1 MNWHSV
7 ENEANFKPA
16 LVLKTKRLKIWTVS
30 KRSAYKIPHSYFAH
44 IWSGGYSAGYYA
56 YTWSKTLDYNVYDW
70 MKANG
75 GLTRKI
81 VSVLE
86 NTFYLWGIV

>member
-16 LVLKTKRLKIWTVS
+16 LVLKTKRKNMTLS
-30 KRSAYKIPHSYFAH
+30 KRSAYKIPSLFCTYL
-44 IWSGGYSAGYYA
+44 GGYSAGYYA

>member
-1 MNWHSV
+1 VPTRYHT
-7 ENEANFKPA
+7 P
-16 LVLKTKRLKIWTVS
+16 
-30 KRSAYKIPHSYFAH
+30 YFAH

-56 YTWSKTLDYNVYDW
+56 YRSKTLDYNVYDW

-86 NTFYLWGIV
+86 NTYYLWGIV

>member
-16 LVLKTKRLKIWTVS
+16 LVLKTKQKIWTLS
-30 KRSAYKIPHSYFAH
+30 KRSAYKIPHSLFC

-56 YTWSKTLDYNVYDW
+56 YTWSKTLDYNVRLDESKRW
-70 MKANG
+70 FDKK
-75 GLTRKI
+75 KI

-86 NTFYLWGIV
+86 NTFYLWE

>member
-16 LVLKTKRLKIWTVS
+16 LVLKTKRLKIWTLS

-44 IWSGGYSAGYYA
+44 IWVVDILQDI
-56 YTWSKTLDYNVYDW
+56 TLIL
-70 MKANG
+70 G
-75 GLTRKI
+75 RKH
-81 VSVLE
+81 
-86 NTFYLWGIV
+86 